1 MCYTGLIEVEG
12 GASDV
17 SQARKVSPYEAAMKR
32 AFTSLSPREALRIAI
47 VIEERNAQIYQRL
60 AEMFG
65 KSCPESPQ
73 IPSAFHDLANMERK
87 HGMLLTKS
95 YGERFGAVRTNLT
108 EDDIWDFI
116 ETPRLAVADILTAVE
131 AGDARGARRMAL
143 QMALGAE
150 EDAVNYYARVA
161 ETTLDP
167 ELKALCEEFV
177 AFEQEHTS
185 WVEKELG
192 QPDTGSGPAA
202 ATG

>member
-1 MCYTGLIEVEG
+1 
-12 GASDV
+12 
-17 SQARKVSPYEAAMKR
+17 MKR

-95 YGERFGAVRTNLT
+95 YAERFGAVRTNLT

-116 ETPRLAVADILTAVE
+116 EAPKLTVGDILTAIE

-167 ELKALCEEFV
+167 DLKALCEEFV

-192 QPDTGSGPAA
+192 QPDTRSGPAE